1 MRYVPL
7 REQKCSQAWEPLR
20 ECLTRAAYNKCSDQP
35 SWPQLMASARR
46 RSLQCRLDALIPSG
60 TISSTIPSM
69 ICCARELS
77 HSSSWITWL
86 WANLIQCRRRRLS
99 AALLK
104 LAAKLAVLCLVERRQ
119 RCPMSTCQELLTW
132 REPSSALL
140 SRTQSSKL
148 PGFAL
153 VMYCSDSLQA
163 VFTPMAIHWLAASS
177 LPTYLTQSF
186 PNSANH
192 WQMLSCGHIA
202 VISKR

>member
-1 MRYVPL
+1 MPYVPL
-7 REQKCSQAWEPLR
+7 MEQKYSQAWGPLR
-20 ECLTRAAYNKCSDQP
+20 ECLTRAAYNKCSDQL
-35 SWPQLMASARR
+35 SWLQLMAWARR
-46 RSLQCRLDALIPSG
+46 RSLQRRQDALIPLG
-60 TISSTIPSM
+60 MISSTIPSM

-86 WANLIQCRRRRLS
+86 WANLIQCRRRRLF

-148 PGFAL
+148 PVF
-153 VMYCSDSLQA
+153 VPVTYCSDSLQA
-163 VFTPMAIHWLAASS
+163 DFTPMAIHWLAASS
-177 LPTYLTQSF
+177 LPTHLTQSF
-186 PNSANH
+186 PNSASH

-202 VISKR
+202 VISKK